1 MKKVKPLLDLRG
13 ANERLALWKADLCEE
28 GSFDEAIN
36 GCHGVSHV
44 ATPVDFSPKDP
55 ENEVIKPAVKG
66 TLDILRACVKAKSVR
81 RVIFTSSVAP
91 VIAQDHQ
98 LSEYDESSWTDVE
111 FCRSSKMWRWS
122 NIRLAEENKLE
133 VVTIAP
139 SIIGPFIMQNMPG
152 SVCLSTDHKYMIVI
166 LCLIYIIGNEAYY
179 FVLMQ
184 HGPVHV
190 DDLCNAHIFLY
201 EHPAAKGRYICSSHD
216 KTILQLAKMMRERYP
231 EYDIPIEFK
240 DCIETLKPLQL
251 SSKKLTNLGFKFK
264 YKVEDMFDQ
273 AIMLCREKGFIP
285 LTTMPTQV

>member
-1 MKKVKPLLDLRG
+1 MKKVKPLLDLPG

-111 FCRSSKMWRWS
+111 FCRR
-122 NIRLAEENKLE
+122 
-133 VVTIAP
+133 
-139 SIIGPFIMQNMPG
+139 
-152 SVCLSTDHKYMIVI
+152 
-166 LCLIYIIGNEAYY
+166 NEAYY